1 MLDEQAAQ
9 AVEAER
15 NRELAELFG
24 NLLPHV
30 PTLLAHAS
38 AGIEAMPP
46 ARHHAGWHLLVS
58 DLAHAA
64 DVAVRILEDHPTG
77 HDSAARDARL
87 WPYLRTWGEHDVL
100 LRDLALQPAHPP
112 RPGPRLTG
120 EEQEWWTARARA
132 ARSRDLLQPQ
142 ESRYDATGRQL
153 TLALLPYPDEDEEV
167 FLILAGDIDSPHL
180 QVLGCYDTDDAAI
193 RDLPPAVPPGVL
205 FPEGHAPAPLAVPGL
220 PLAQLTRD
228 VIDAQHSASVAEAIS
243 YVTDR
248 PPHAPAGHIAQLT
261 EFLDTCATWAA
272 ALDTRAGH
280 EIAVRLRVLSTQT
293 GHLLQD
299 LTHVGEQLEEA
310 VAVLPPHRTPAPRH
324 LPTPRPPAITTTP
337 VAAAPAVSTTS
348 AHRR

>member
-1 MLDEQAAQ
+1 M
-9 AVEAER
+9 
-15 NRELAELFG
+15 
-24 NLLPHV
+24 
-30 PTLLAHAS
+30 PTLIAHAS

-77 HDSAARDARL
+77 QDSAARDARL

-112 RPGPRLTG
+112 RPGPQLTG
-120 EEQEWWTARARA
+120 EEQEWWAARARA
-132 ARSRDLLQPQ
+132 ARSRDLLRPQ

-153 TLALLPYPDEDEEV
+153 TIALLPYPDEDEEV
-167 FLILAGDIDSPHL
+167 VLVLAGDIDSPHV
-180 QVLGCYDTDDAAI
+180 QVLGCYDTDDEAI

-205 FPEGHAPAPLAVPGL
+205 FPDGHTSATTALPGL
-220 PLAQLTRD
+220 PLAQLTHD
-228 VIDAQHSASVAEAIS
+228 VIDAQHSGDVAEAIS

-280 EIAVRLRVLSTQT
+280 EIAVRLRMLSAQT

-324 LPTPRPPAITTTP
+324 LPTPRPPALATTP
-337 VAAAPAVSTTS
+337 VAAAPPVSTTS